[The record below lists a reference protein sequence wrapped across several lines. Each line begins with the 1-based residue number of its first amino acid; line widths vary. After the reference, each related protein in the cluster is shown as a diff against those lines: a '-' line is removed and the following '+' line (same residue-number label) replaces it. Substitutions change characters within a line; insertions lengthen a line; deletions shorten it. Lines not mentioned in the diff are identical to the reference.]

1 MYGARQ
7 TDSCEQSIH
16 MHLEKDAWVENFQIT
31 QARCLSMD
39 GLQMDTVTVASMAG
53 IWMVRLSSQGG
64 HSWMDKPG
72 KTIGNNVS
80 DA

>member
-7 TDSCEQSIH
+7 TDTVYSHAFRER
-16 MHLEKDAWVENFQIT
+16 WVENFQIT

-39 GLQMDTVTVASMAG
+39 GLRMDTVTVASMAG
-53 IWMVRLSSQGG
+53 IWIVRLSSQGG

>member
-1 MYGARQ
+1 
-7 TDSCEQSIH
+7 
-16 MHLEKDAWVENFQIT
+16 
-31 QARCLSMD
+31 MD

-53 IWMVRLSSQGG
+53 IWIVRLSSQGG

-72 KTIGNNVS
+72 KTIGNIVS